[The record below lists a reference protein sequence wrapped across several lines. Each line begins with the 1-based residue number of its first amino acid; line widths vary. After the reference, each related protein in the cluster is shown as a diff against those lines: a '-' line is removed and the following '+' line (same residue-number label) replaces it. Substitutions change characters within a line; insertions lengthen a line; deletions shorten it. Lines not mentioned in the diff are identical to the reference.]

1 MVEVDLF
8 CVCRVMVYVASARH
22 TIIARREFIITAS
35 ALIVTL
41 PLSLYRNITRLV
53 KVRPSVSLSAPLDS
67 SSLLLLLLLNEE
79 IKVA

>member
-1 MVEVDLF
+1 LLNAALVGGV
-8 CVCRVMVYVASARH
+8 CVCVCVCGTASARW

-53 KVRPSVSLSAPLDS
+53 KVSITSLTLAL
-67 SSLLLLLLLNEE
+67 
-79 IKVA
+79 AR